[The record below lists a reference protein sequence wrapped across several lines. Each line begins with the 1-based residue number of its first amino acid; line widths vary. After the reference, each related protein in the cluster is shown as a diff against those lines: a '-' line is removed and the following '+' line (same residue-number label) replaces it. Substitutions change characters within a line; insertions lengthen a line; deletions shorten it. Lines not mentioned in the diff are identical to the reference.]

1 MRHRYE
7 VSPEGLL
14 PEVRIGLT
22 GVEEVLQNVAV
33 ILATPKGSV
42 PLDRD
47 FGTSWMFLD
56 APTPKALAG
65 IRAEIIESLRRYEPR
80 VHILAVR
87 FEAHPSAP
95 EKIYPVVTLEIS
107 AS

>member
-1 MRHRYE
+1 MRHRYR

-47 FGTSWMFLD
+47 FGTTWMFID
-56 APTPKALAG
+56 APTPKAMALL
-65 IRAEIIESLRRYEPR
+65 RSEIVESLRRYEPR
-80 VHILAVR
+80 VRVLAVA
-87 FEAHPSAP
+87 FEAFPSAP
-95 EKIYPVVTLEIS
+95 ERLYPVVEMEILVP
-107 AS
+107 